1 MKVCIPV
8 TSADGLSASLEPNF
22 VAAQHLLIMNMGTG
36 EQRTFSQNA
45 DQETDAPEE
54 PIAVDVVI
62 CADMHP
68 QILQAF
74 SAQGIKVFA
83 TAAQT
88 VAMALDAFKAG
99 ELEEL
104 VADMEMGGCC
114 GGGGCG
120 GAGHDHDHGDDHE
133 CCGGANHADDHECC
147 GGHGHGEGKGGCGC
161 HG

>member
-1 MKVCIPV
+1 MKICIPV
-8 TSADGLSASLEPNF
+8 TSADGLSAALEPNF
-22 VAAQHLLIMNMGTG
+22 VAAQHLLIMNMVTG
-36 EQRTFSQNA
+36 EQRTFSQEA
-45 DQETDAPEE
+45 EQSADAPEE
-54 PIAVDVVI
+54 PISVDVVI

-83 TAAQT
+83 SAATT
-88 VAMALDAFKAG
+88 VEMALNAFKAG

-104 VADMEMGGCC
+104 VAEMEMGGCC

-120 GAGHDHDHGDDHE
+120 GGGHGHDHGKEHE
-133 CCGGANHADDHECC
+133 CCGAHHHEDHQEAQGC
-147 GGHGHGEGKGGCGC
+147 GGHGESKGGCAC